1 MTRYCKFYA
10 DTFDGKR
17 CVFFPPEKFILRPE
31 WVNEGRGCEV
41 LAWYLQVRMRFG
53 PGPDPRPAGPA
64 SVTPRKTGGLLD
76 YIT

>member
-17 CVFFPPEKFILRPE
+17 CVFFPPEKFIFRPE
-31 WVNEGRGCEV
+31 CVDEGRGCPV

-53 PGPDPRPAGPA
+53 PGPDPPQRPRAQSPAGPP
-64 SVTPRKTGGLLD
+64 VTLD
-76 YIT
+76 RYF